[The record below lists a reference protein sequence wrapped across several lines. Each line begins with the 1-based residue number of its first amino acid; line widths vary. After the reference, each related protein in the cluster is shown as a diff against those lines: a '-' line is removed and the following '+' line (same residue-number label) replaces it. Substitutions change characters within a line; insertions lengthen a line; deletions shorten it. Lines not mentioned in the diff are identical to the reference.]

1 MAIVTTLP
9 ALNKSQSRNS
19 NFHGISSTSKL
30 SSLSMAIRSLDAS
43 SIHALTS
50 GQVVTSLASAVKEL
64 LENSLDAGATS
75 IDIRLLGAHGT
86 SGFSVSDNGCGIPAS
101 EYDVVAKKHYTSKL
115 ASFDDLAT
123 VRTFGFRGEA
133 LASVCALS
141 EKVTITT
148 AVEADAPLATVLELD
163 NAGNVLDRSKKVA
176 RQVRKLNV

>member
-1 MAIVTTLP
+1 
-9 ALNKSQSRNS
+9 
-19 NFHGISSTSKL
+19 
-30 SSLSMAIRSLDAS
+30 MAIRSLDAS

-50 GQVVTSLASAVKEL
+50 GQVVTSLASAIKEL

-86 SGFSVSDNGCGIPAS
+86 TGFSVSDNGCGIPAS

-115 ASFDDLAT
+115 TSFDDLSM

-133 LASVCALS
+133 LASICALS

-163 NAGNVLDRSKKVA
+163 NAGSVLDKSKRVA
-176 RQVRKLNV
+176 RQVRDGYS